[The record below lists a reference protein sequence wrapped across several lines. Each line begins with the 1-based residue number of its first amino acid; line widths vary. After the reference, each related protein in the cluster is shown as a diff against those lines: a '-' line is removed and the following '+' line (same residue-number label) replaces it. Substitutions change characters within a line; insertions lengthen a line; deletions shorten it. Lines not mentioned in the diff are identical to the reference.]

1 MASELL
7 HHVSGMIIVADLLM
21 VDLLIFVF
29 LDVNFAGELLVSDF
43 LFDDVLAVDFVVGG
57 VLGVGLLIVALLLF
71 ALLYGRLTPEALI
84 VLRDKADIALRIPD
98 AVVLGCAVVVVLVLQ
113 LPDPSQVL
121 CI

>member
-1 MASELL
+1 M
-7 HHVSGMIIVADLLM
+7 ADLLM
-21 VDLLIFVF
+21 VDLLAFVF
-29 LDVNFAGELLVSDF
+29 LDVNLVGDIRVVNFAGELLVSDF

-57 VLGVGLLIVALLLF
+57 VLGVGLFIVALLLI
-71 ALLYGRLTPEALI
+71 ALLYGCLTPEALI